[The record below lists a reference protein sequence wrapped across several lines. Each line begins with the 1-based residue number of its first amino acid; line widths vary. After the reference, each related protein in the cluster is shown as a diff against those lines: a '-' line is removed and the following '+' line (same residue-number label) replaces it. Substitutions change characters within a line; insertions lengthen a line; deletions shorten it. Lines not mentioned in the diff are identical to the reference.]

1 MRFEELDA
9 QTLDQI
15 GTPEDKAQARTL
27 VQNHQVRHGYRLP
40 DRLRGVVL
48 DDQPFRVE
56 AKILDDQL
64 TYQCSCP
71 QAEEEEICPHV
82 LALLRAWVEEPE
94 KFLNQLELKERLKKY
109 SKRELLEII
118 LDLADRV
125 PEVRGVLKEE
135 DQGLDDILES
145 IDRVV
150 EEISADAHAVADAEN
165 KLRRAQA
172 RADRL
177 AQSGRLA
184 EARSIY
190 FYLLDSILS
199 LEEKFKKGALFA
211 ADLKTELFEE
221 YCQFIHEDR
230 HLEKE
235 LVQQEIEQLEMP
247 GPGFLGELDLIGN
260 QAGVVAAG

>member
-1 MRFEELDA
+1 MRFEDLDA

-15 GTPEDKAQARTL
+15 GTPEDNEKARSL
-27 VQNHQVRHGYRLP
+27 VENHQVEHGYRLP
-40 DRLRGVVL
+40 DRLRGLVM
-48 DDQPFRVE
+48 DGQPFRVE
-56 AKILDDQL
+56 VRITDDQL
-64 TYQCSCP
+64 TYVCACP
-71 QAEEEEICPHV
+71 QEEGGALCPHV
-82 LALLRAWVEEPE
+82 LALLRAWTQEPE
-94 KFLNQLELKERLKKY
+94 KFLNQTELKERLKKY
-109 SKRELLEII
+109 SKRELVDII

-125 PEVRGVLKEE
+125 DATRAVLKEE

-145 IDRVV
+145 IDRVM
-150 EEISADAHAVADAEN
+150 EEVTDEGASLAEAEN

-190 FYLLDSILS
+190 FYLLDNILS
-199 LEEKFKKGALFA
+199 LEEKFKKDQLFSP
-211 ADLKTELFEE
+211 DLKKELFEE

-235 LVQQEIEQLEMP
+235 LVQQEIEQLESRAP
-247 GPGFLGELDLIGN
+247 ISLGELDLSEVKRELALPG
-260 QAGVVAAG
+260 

>member
-1 MRFEELDA
+1 MRFEELEA

-15 GTPEDKAQARTL
+15 GSPEGQTLARTL

-48 DDQPFRVE
+48 DGQPYVVE

-94 KFLNQLELKERLKKY
+94 KFLSQLELKERLKKY

-118 LDLADRV
+118 LDMADRV

-150 EEISADAHAVADAEN
+150 EEISADPHAVADAEN

-184 EARSIY
+184 EARSVY

-199 LEEKFKKGALFA
+199 LEEKFKKEGLFA

-235 LVQQEIEQLEMP
+235 LVQQEIEQLESRAP
-247 GPGFLGELDLIGN
+247 AFHGELDLSEIKRELSL
-260 QAGVVAAG
+260 

>member
-1 MRFEELDA
+1 MRFDDLDT

-15 GTPEDKAQARTL
+15 GSPEAVAQARTL
-27 VQNHQVRHGYRLP
+27 VQDHQVKHGYRMP

-48 DDQPFRVE
+48 DGQPYTVE
-56 AKILDDQL
+56 AKIQDDQL

-82 LALLRAWVEEPE
+82 LALLRAWVEEPG
-94 KFLNQLELKERLKKY
+94 KFLLQHELKERLKKY

-125 PEVRGVLKEE
+125 PEVRAVLKEE

-150 EEISADAHAVADAEN
+150 EETSPDAYAVAEAES
-165 KLRRAQA
+165 KLRRAQS

-199 LEEKFKKGALFA
+199 LEEKFKKEDLFS
-211 ADLKTELFEE
+211 ADLKQELFEE

-235 LVQQEIEQLEMP
+235 LVQQEIEQLESRA
-247 GPGFLGELDLIGN
+247 PGFQGEMDLSEIKRELSM
-260 QAGVVAAG
+260 